1 MLTRR
6 QRERLDTLV
15 QDPNFRVV
23 QRGDTYYAS
32 APGHASRRIQF
43 RGDRTAI
50 GEYLQNTRGVDI
62 PLDRV
67 NPSIRTEFRGNSEYS
82 ITQQGR
88 RVKLRNA
95 RGELTERGKQVYQAP
110 EITVE
115 VPAVQRGRNS
125 KGDIFAVETT
135 KVFTEAEHPEIGRVF
150 ALLLAMT
157 DEHLQPSEII

>member
-6 QRERLDTLV
+6 IKQRLDSLA
-15 QDPNFRVV
+15 QQPGFSVV
-23 QRGDTYYAS
+23 QKGDTYFAS
-32 APGHASRRIQF
+32 APGHTSRRIQLQ
-43 RGDRTAI
+43 GEQTAV
-50 GEYLQNTRGVDI
+50 GTYLQNTRGVDI

-82 ITQQGR
+82 TTQQGR

-125 KGDIFAVETT
+125 KGCLLYTSPSPRDE
-135 KVFTEAEHPEIGRVF
+135 KVSR
-150 ALLLAMT
+150 M
-157 DEHLQPSEII
+157 PSSA